1 MVRVLGPDPTSRLVL
16 RVNNG
21 PFVRPAPGRTVRIT
35 TDEAGVTPADIL
47 AYQPLNPATPGSAIT
62 GGTVTLD
69 DRSVLP
75 LFWFPED
82 ATELFVQVPGG
93 GPVPVTGG
101 GLTASNPTLVDT
113 KLVVVNQASNGAVGI
128 RATGSAIDYDI
139 HGDLV
144 FSAWQDFDA
153 ETGMFSGTQSNN
165 MRLRADGG
173 VTLVKRTEFSA
184 GAYGAESYI
193 NPGVEAL
200 VGGKNASDPMK
211 LCGLQKHTGEP
222 AGGWADVDDVVLTLS
237 GWYVCTVAGDP
248 GTWTKCA

>member
-16 RVNNG
+16 RVNSG

-35 TDEAGVTPADIL
+35 TDEAGAVTANIL
-47 AYQPLNPATPGSAIT
+47 AYQPGNPDTPGAAIPDAM
-62 GGTVTLD
+62 VTLD
-69 DRSVLP
+69 ERSMIP
-75 LFWFPED
+75 LFWFPQD
-82 ATELFVQVPGG
+82 ITELFVQVPGG
-93 GPVPVTGG
+93 RPVPITGG
-101 GLTASNPTLVDT
+101 SLTASNPTLVDT

-128 RATGSAIDYDI
+128 RATGSAVDYDL

-144 FSAWQDFDA
+144 FSAWQNFDA
-153 ETGMFSGTQSNN
+153 ETGTFSGTQNNN

-173 VTLVKRTEFSA
+173 VTLVKRTEFST

-211 LCGLQKHTGEP
+211 LCGLQKHTGAP
-222 AGGWADVDDVVLTLS
+222 TGGWADVDDVVLTFS
-237 GWYVCTVAGDP
+237 GWYVCTAAGDP
-248 GTWTKCA
+248 GTWTKCV